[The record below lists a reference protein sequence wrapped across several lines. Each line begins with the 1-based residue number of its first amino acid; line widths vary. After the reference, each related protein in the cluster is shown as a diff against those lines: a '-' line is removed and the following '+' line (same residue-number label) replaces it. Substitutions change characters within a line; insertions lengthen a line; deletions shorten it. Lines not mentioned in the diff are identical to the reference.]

1 MVRLSRISWALLLV
15 ATACSDDVVG
25 AGDTDDGSTSADVTT
40 GGATVDPTNVTT
52 NVTTTGDTTGDTD
65 ESTTN
70 VDPDTGSTTDDPT
83 DTTTG
88 STTDDESSSSGDES
102 SSSTGTP
109 EDCGNGELDMDEEC
123 DDAELDGATCES
135 LGFASGDLAC
145 ADNCTYDTTA
155 CETCGNGMIDMGE
168 DCEGDDLGKA
178 TCTSIDMGFTGG
190 VLACNETCGFDTSGC
205 TAFDQPAMGQVIISE
220 IMPNPSVVSDGDGEW
235 FELHN
240 PSETESYQLG
250 GCEISGNDGEEIIM
264 LMTDL
269 VIPPDGYL
277 TFAPSSMEDVGF
289 VPDYEW
295 EVNYFISNSG
305 DVITLTCD
313 DAIIDAV
320 DYNPFPFSP
329 GNGLSLNLDPDSFD
343 ATANDD
349 GNNWCD
355 GQTEY
360 NSDKVSTDF
369 GTPGVANDECPQPVP
384 VDFCRLQ
391 FPETIN
397 DDAGATVTVF
407 GRVFEAGITDT
418 SDGNDAAPGFGGQLG
433 YGPDASD
440 PATAGGWTWIDA
452 VPNPAWSGAA
462 AGEPNNDE
470 YQADLTVPPPGDY
483 DYAYRFTA
491 DDGLSYLYCDAL
503 DAGSSDGYQIENA
516 GQMTSNGV
524 VVGPE
529 ALVIAEVYY
538 DNPGG
543 DTGLEWVKLFNGTG
557 ADIDLSGYSL
567 GYGGTTYTNGTYQ
580 LAGTIAD
587 GECFVVGGPDA
598 SPDNGFGVTPAYD
611 QSLDFAP
618 DLQNSGSPGDG
629 VALFATT
636 ADLIAADTVPVDA
649 VIYGNNNGSGLI
661 DETGVAPMDAD
672 VGDAPSGDSI
682 VLQSDGTW
690 AIQADPTPTT
700 CFFPDPA

>member
-40 GGATVDPTNVTT
+40 GGETVDPTNVTT

-83 DTTTG
+83 DDTTTS
-88 STTDDESSSSGDES
+88 STTDAESSSSGDES

-109 EDCGNGELDMDEEC
+109 EDCGNGALDMDEEC
-123 DDAELDGATCES
+123 DNAELDGATCES

-155 CETCGNGMIDMGE
+155 CETCGNGVIDMGE
-168 DCEGDDLGKA
+168 DCEGDDLAKA
-178 TCTSIDMGFTGG
+178 TCISIDMGFTGG
-190 VLACNETCGFDTSGC
+190 ILACNETCGFDTSGC
-205 TAFDQPAMGQVIISE
+205 TALDQPAMGQVIISE

-240 PSETESYQLG
+240 PSDTESYQLG

-269 VIPPDGYL
+269 VIPPGGYL

-313 DAIIDAV
+313 DAIIDSV
-320 DYNPFPFSP
+320 DYDPFPFSP
-329 GNGLSLNLDPDSFD
+329 GNGLSLNLDPGSFD

-349 GNNWCD
+349 GNNWCN
-355 GQTEY
+355 GLTEY
-360 NSDKVSTDF
+360 NSSKTNTDF
-369 GTPGVANDECPQPVP
+369 GTPGAANDECPEPNP

-391 FPETIN
+391 FPEMIVE
-397 DDAGATVTVF
+397 DAGTVVTVY

-418 SDGNDAAPGFGGQLG
+418 SDGNDAAPGFGGQVG
-433 YGPDASD
+433 YGPDGTD
-440 PATAGGWTWIDA
+440 PAVDGGWSWFDA
-452 VPNPAWSGAA
+452 VPNPGWSGAA

-470 YQADLTVPPPGDY
+470 YQGDLTVPAPGAY
-483 DYAYRFTA
+483 DYAYRFTNDNGA
-491 DDGLSYLYCDAL
+491 SYLYCDAL
-503 DAGSSDGYQIENA
+503 DAGSSDGYQVANA
-516 GQMTSNGV
+516 GQMTSNSTGGV
-524 VVGPE
+524 FELYFSEYVEGSGNNKAIE
-529 ALVIAEVYY
+529 I
-538 DNPGG
+538 
-543 DTGLEWVKLFNGTG
+543 FNDG
-557 ADIDLSGYSL
+557 ADDVDLSACQLQQYNNGSDTVSFTLDLSGTLTAGDAFVVCRSSGDAEL
-567 GYGGTTYTNGTYQ
+567 QAVCDLSTGNSVVNFNGDDSVALTCDGT
-580 LAGTIAD
+580 LLDIMGTIGLD
-587 GECFVVGGPDA
+587 PGSFWPDPIVN
-598 SPDNGFGVTPAYD
+598 PDPTVDTQNETLRRNCDSV
-611 QSLDFAP
+611 P
-618 DLQNSGSPGDG
+618 D
-629 VALFATT
+629 T
-636 ADLIAADTVPVDA
+636 
-649 VIYGNNNGSGLI
+649 
-661 DETGVAPMDAD
+661 
-672 VGDAPSGDSI
+672 
-682 VLQSDGTW
+682 DGT
-690 AIQADPTPTT
+690 DDY
-700 CFFPDPA
+700 DPATDWTSFPQNTFDDLGQYICE